1 MSLFEYYIRYLTEVC
16 EGSLKVDGFKSE
28 KTDEMERAMELQ
40 QKIAEVGIPEFV
52 RRCAAADGTEI
63 PQEAYDEFDPE
74 ALMQAMQ
81 QAAAAAKA
89 AAAEETPSE
98 EAPAVESPAEEEP
111 TEKQNAYEA
120 FLDCLCLE
128 DALLEYL
135 IDVLKNDDGLGF
147 FRLSQVTVRRELK
160 LADFLYWFAT
170 KELYADADERACVT
184 IIDTLLDRL
193 AAEGQM
199 EAVAALIAGDQ
210 TTFELIR
217 CDAPELRQ
225 LPAATYEW
233 FCEYYLSRY
242 YPIRAIM
249 KIRGV
254 KFPEFFLE
262 SKNDEA

>member
-16 EGSLKVDGFKSE
+16 EGSLAVDGFTSE
-28 KTDEMERAMELQ
+28 KQDEMERAMELQ
-40 QKIAEVGIPEFV
+40 GKIAEVGIPEFV
-52 RRCAAADGTEI
+52 RRCAAAEGTEI

-74 ALMQAMQ
+74 ALASALQ
-81 QAAAAAKA
+81 QAAADAKEA
-89 AAAEETPSE
+89 DSTQEE
-98 EAPAVESPAEEEP
+98 EAPAPEEDAPA
-111 TEKQNAYEA
+111 EKQNAYEA

-135 IDVLKNDDGLGF
+135 IEVLKNDDGLGF

-170 KELYADADERACVT
+170 KELYAEEDERACVT
-184 IIDTLLDRL
+184 IIDALLDRL
-193 AAEGQM
+193 ASESQM
-199 EAVAALIAGDQ
+199 EAVAALISGDQ

-217 CDAPELRQ
+217 CGAPELRQ

-242 YPIRAIM
+242 YPIRAIL
-249 KIRGV
+249 KLRGV
-254 KFPEFFLE
+254 KFPEFSLE
-262 SKNDEA
+262 DKADEA